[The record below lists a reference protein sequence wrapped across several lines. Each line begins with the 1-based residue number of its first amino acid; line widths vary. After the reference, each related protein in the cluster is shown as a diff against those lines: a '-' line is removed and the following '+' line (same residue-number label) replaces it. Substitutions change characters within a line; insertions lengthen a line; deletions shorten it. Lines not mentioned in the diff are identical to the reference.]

1 MIKKSAFIIALV
13 VGFALIF
20 TGPAMGHD
28 IEFMSIATGGT
39 GGVYYPVGGG
49 MAELINQHTDISATA
64 EVTGASVENVRFI
77 QDLEVEWGLAQN
89 DITFYAKFG
98 EEMFEGDDMGDLRG
112 IAMMYPED
120 IQIITLE
127 DSGIETVADF
137 EGRDIA
143 VGAPGSGTEANA
155 RQIIEAHGLT
165 YDDMTVDFLSF
176 VEAVDALRDGHVDAA
191 FVTAGIPTGSVV
203 DLSATH
209 NPKIVGI
216 EDDAMEVIKENY
228 PYYVETI
235 IPGGTYEGIEEDQR
249 TVAVL
254 AMIITNATLPDDFIY
269 ETTAAVFDNYEYL
282 GEIHDRGKEVTL
294 ETALDGMPIEL
305 HDGARQ
311 YYEDRGFDVDEYL
324 DF

>member
-1 MIKKSAFIIALV
+1 MKKFGFIIALV
-13 VGFALIF
+13 IGMALVF
-20 TGPAMGHD
+20 TGPVVAHD

-49 MAELINQHTDISATA
+49 MAELINQHTDIDATA

-77 QDLEVEWGLAQN
+77 QDLEVEWGLVQN

-98 EEMFEGDDMGDLRG
+98 EEMFEEESMDDLRG
-112 IAMMYPED
+112 IAMMYPEI
-120 IQIITLE
+120 IQILTLE
-127 DSGIETVADF
+127 GSGIDSVSDF
-137 EGRDIA
+137 EGKDIA

-155 RQIIEAHGLT
+155 RQIIQSHGLT

-203 DLSATH
+203 DLAATH
-209 NPKIVGI
+209 NPKMVEID
-216 EDDAMEVIKENY
+216 EEAMEILMEDY
-228 PYYVETI
+228 PYYIDTFV
-235 IPGGTYEGIEEDQR
+235 PGGTYDGIEEDAS

-254 AMIITNATLPDDFIY
+254 AMIVTNANLPEEFIY
-269 ETTAAVFDNYEYL
+269 ETTAAVFNNVGYL
-282 GEIHDRGKEVTL
+282 GEIHERGKEITL

-305 HDGARQ
+305 HPGARR
-311 YYEDRGFDVDEYL
+311 YYEEQGFDVDEYL
-324 DF
+324 D